1 MKKTLQRLLHLTLAA
16 AILLGA
22 ALPLPAAAKP
32 ADPAPMEVH
41 FLDVGQGDC
50 TLVTCDGHAMLID
63 TGDDTKGTAIQN
75 YLKKQKVKNLD
86 YLILTH
92 PDADH
97 IGGAPVVITKFEIS
111 KVFVSNFEKD
121 NNTYRKLMQALDDK
135 NLRGITPAVESQY
148 KLGTAEFT
156 ILAPNDTYDTP
167 NDSSIALLLKNGK
180 NSFLFTGD
188 AEATAEMD
196 ILATDIDISADV
208 YKVGHHGSRSSTSKK
223 FFKAVDPDY
232 AVISCGEG
240 NSYGHP
246 HAETL
251 NTLRTN
257 GVAVYRTDEDGT
269 IIATADGKEI
279 SFNVPASETWKAGEP
294 TGSSAKNNAGGKTSA
309 AAQTAKTGTGTKS
322 SGSAPAAQS
331 KNSTPAVTPPAT
343 DKQTG
348 GSTPASEKPA
358 AETPAP
364 APQPENNAPTQSE
377 SSTPA
382 PESTPAI
389 AEPTPEPPAPAT
401 TEVTYILNVKT
412 KKFHR
417 PSCNSLPTV
426 NRLDSSESRD
436 SIIAQGYVPCK
447 RCNP

>member
-1 MKKTLQRLLHLTLAA
+1 MKKALQRLLHLALAVSV
-16 AILLGA
+16 LLGA
-22 ALPLPAAAKP
+22 ALPLPVTAKTE
-32 ADPAPMEVH
+32 DPKPMEVH
-41 FLDVGQGDC
+41 FLDVGQGDA
-50 TLVTCDGHAMLID
+50 TLITCDGHAMLID
-63 TGDDTKGTAIQN
+63 AGDDTKGTAIQN
-75 YLKKQKVKNLD
+75 YLKKQKIKSLD

-97 IGGAPVVITKFEIS
+97 IGGAPVIITKFEIS

-121 NNTYRKLMQALDDK
+121 NKSYLKLIQALDDK
-135 NLRGITPAVESQY
+135 NLKSSTPAVKSKY
-148 KLGTAEFT
+148 SLGTAEFT
-156 ILAPNDTYDTP
+156 ILAPNDTYETP

-196 ILATDIDISADV
+196 ILATHIDISADV
-208 YKVGHHGSRSSTSKK
+208 YKVGHHGSRSSTSQR
-223 FFKAVDPDY
+223 FFKAVKPDY

-269 IIATADGKEI
+269 IIATSDGKTI

-294 TGSSAKNNAGGKTSA
+294 TDSSAKNSTLAKSTTKA
-309 AAQTAKTGTGTKS
+309 ASKGAAT
-322 SGSAPAAQS
+322 PAAPS
-331 KNSTPAVTPPAT
+331 KNSN
-343 DKQTG
+343 
-348 GSTPASEKPA
+348 SE

-364 APQPENNAPTQSE
+364 APQPEDT
-377 SSTPA
+377 TPA
-382 PESTPAI
+382 V
-389 AEPTPEPPAPAT
+389 AEPTLEPPAPAT
-401 TEVTYILNVKT
+401 TEITYILNVKT

-417 PSCNSLPTV
+417 TSCSYLPTT
-426 NRLDSSESRD
+426 NRLDSSESRE
-436 SIIAQGYVPCK
+436 SIIAQGYEPCK
-447 RCNP
+447 KCNP

>member
-1 MKKTLQRLLHLTLAA
+1 MKKTLQRLLHLTLAVSV
-16 AILLGA
+16 LLGA
-22 ALPLPAAAKP
+22 ALPLPATAKTV
-32 ADPAPMEVH
+32 DPKPMEVH

-63 TGDDTKGTAIQN
+63 AGDDTKGTAIQN
-75 YLKKQKVKNLD
+75 YLKKQKIKSLD

-92 PDADH
+92 PDTDH
-97 IGGAPVVITKFEIS
+97 IGGAPVIITKFEIA

-121 NNTYRKLMQALDDK
+121 NSTYRKLIQALDDN
-135 NLRGITPAVESQY
+135 NLKGSTPAVKSKY

-156 ILAPNDTYDTP
+156 ILAPNDTYNAP

-196 ILATDIDISADV
+196 ILANGIDISADV

-257 GVAVYRTDEDGT
+257 GVSVYRTDEEGA
-269 IIATADGKEI
+269 IIATADGKAI

-294 TGSSAKNNAGGKTSA
+294 TGSSAKNSASGKTSA
-309 AAQTAKTGTGTKS
+309 TAPAAKAGTGTKS
-322 SGSAPAAQS
+322 SGAASAPQP
-331 KNSTPAVTPPAT
+331 KNSTPAVETPAT

-348 GSTPASEKPA
+348 SSAPAAEKPA
-358 AETPAP
+358 TETPAP
-364 APQPENNAPTQSE
+364 TPQPETSAPAQ
-377 SSTPA
+377 PA
-382 PESTPAI
+382 DSTPAI
-389 AEPTPEPPAPAT
+389 AEPAPEPPAPAT

-417 PSCNSLPTV
+417 TSCSYLPTT
-426 NRLDSSESRD
+426 NRLDSSESRE
-436 SIIAQGYVPCK
+436 SIIAQGYDPCK
-447 RCNP
+447 KCNP